1 MVSEDFKGV
10 EFSSI
15 VDHRFSEVVNQNMIK
30 LVVWYDNEWG
40 YSSRVVD
47 MVKNIKNIKN
57 DKIG

>member
-1 MVSEDFKGV
+1 
-10 EFSSI
+10 
-15 VDHRFSEVVNQNMIK
+15 MIK